1 MNIGLNTNPE
11 AVAADLELIQDLG
24 ITHIK
29 YGFKADVGDEDQLL
43 REAELLTDQGFQLVI
58 DLREVSGEMAGL
70 ARKLSDNPSSLL
82 LEEKETG
89 VEIAP

>member
-1 MNIGLNTNPE
+1 
-11 AVAADLELIQDLG
+11 VVELQ
-24 ITHIK
+24 
-29 YGFKADVGDEDQLL
+29 QL
-43 REAELLTDQGFQLVI
+43 FI